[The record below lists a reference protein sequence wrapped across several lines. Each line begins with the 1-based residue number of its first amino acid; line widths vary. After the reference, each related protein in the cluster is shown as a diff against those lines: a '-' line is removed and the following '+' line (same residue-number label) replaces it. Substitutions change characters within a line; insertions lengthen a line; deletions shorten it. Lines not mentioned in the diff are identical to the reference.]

1 MTVKVLLAD
10 DQHILR
16 EGFRLILESTGEFT
30 VVGEAADG
38 SDAVDL
44 ARQLSPDVV
53 LMDIRMPRMD
63 GIEATKR
70 IVASQPE
77 CRVLVLTTF
86 DFDEYVFGALDA
98 GASGFLLKDVT
109 RDELTSA
116 VRRVAQGDAL
126 LAPAVT
132 RRIVEEFIRSRKARP
147 PRSGGE
153 ALQTLTA
160 RERETLDLLVQG
172 WSNAE
177 IARRLF
183 VSEHT
188 VKTHVGNVLMK
199 LGLRDRVHAVIFA
212 YDNGLVGIN
221 RAAEDSAEHA

>member
-10 DQHILR
+10 DQRILR
-16 EGFRLILESTGEFT
+16 DGFRLILESTGEFT
-30 VVGEAADG
+30 VVGEAGDG
-38 SDAVDL
+38 WEAVDL
-44 ARQLSPDVV
+44 ALQLDPDVV

-70 IVASQPE
+70 IVASRPQ

-86 DFDEYVFGALDA
+86 DLDEYVLGALDA

-126 LAPAVT
+126 LAPSVT
-132 RRIVEEFIRSRKARP
+132 RRVVEEFIRSRKARP
-147 PRSGGE
+147 ASTGVE
-153 ALQTLTA
+153 ALQTLTT
-160 RERETLDLLVQG
+160 RERETLDLLAQG

-212 YDNGLVGIN
+212 YDNGLVGG
-221 RAAEDSAEHA
+221 RRPA

>member
-1 MTVKVLLAD
+1 MTVKLLLVD
-10 DQHILR
+10 DQRILR
-16 EGFRLILESTGEFT
+16 EGFRLILESTGEFS

-38 SDAVDL
+38 SEAVAL
-44 ARQLSPDVV
+44 ARRLSPDVV
-53 LMDIRMPRMD
+53 LMDIRMPHMD
-63 GIEATKR
+63 GIEATRR
-70 IVASQPE
+70 IVATQPD

-86 DFDEYVFGALDA
+86 DLDEYVFGALEA

-126 LAPAVT
+126 LAPSVT
-132 RRIVEEFIRSRKARP
+132 RRIVEEFVRGRKTHPAQ
-147 PRSGGE
+147 SSAQ
-153 ALQTLTA
+153 ALQTLTT
-160 RERETLDLLVQG
+160 REHETFDLLVQG

-177 IARRLF
+177 IAAQLF

-212 YDNGLVGIN
+212 YDNGLVGRN
-221 RAAEDSAEHA
+221 ASTE

>member
-1 MTVKVLLAD
+1 
-10 DQHILR
+10 
-16 EGFRLILESTGEFT
+16 
-30 VVGEAADG
+30 
-38 SDAVDL
+38 
-44 ARQLSPDVV
+44 
-53 LMDIRMPRMD
+53 
-63 GIEATKR
+63 
-70 IVASQPE
+70 
-77 CRVLVLTTF
+77 
-86 DFDEYVFGALDA
+86 
-98 GASGFLLKDVT
+98 
-109 RDELTSA
+109 

-132 RRIVEEFIRSRKARP
+132 QRIVEEFIRSRKARQ
-147 PRSGGE
+147 PRGGGE

>member
-1 MTVKVLLAD
+1 
-10 DQHILR
+10 
-16 EGFRLILESTGEFT
+16 
-30 VVGEAADG
+30 
-38 SDAVDL
+38 
-44 ARQLSPDVV
+44 
-53 LMDIRMPRMD
+53 
-63 GIEATKR
+63 
-70 IVASQPE
+70 
-77 CRVLVLTTF
+77 
-86 DFDEYVFGALDA
+86 VFGALDA

-126 LAPAVT
+126 LDPAVT
-132 RRIVEEFIRSRKARP
+132 RRIEEFIRSRKTRP
-147 PRSGGE
+147 PRSGGG

-221 RAAEDSAEHA
+221 RAAEGSAEHA

>member
-1 MTVKVLLAD
+1 VTVKLLLAD
-10 DQHILR
+10 DQRILR
-16 EGFRLILESTGEFT
+16 DGFRLILESTGEFA
-30 VVGEAADG
+30 VVGEAGDG
-38 SDAVDL
+38 LEAVDL
-44 ARQLSPDVV
+44 ARRLRPDVV

-63 GIEATKR
+63 GIEATRR
-70 IVASQPE
+70 IVASTPE

-86 DFDEYVFGALDA
+86 DLDEYVFGALDA

-126 LAPAVT
+126 LAPSVT
-132 RRIVEEFIRSRKARP
+132 RRVVDEFIRSRKARP
-147 PRSGGE
+147 DSAGLE

-160 RERETLDLLVQG
+160 RERETLDLLAEG
-172 WSNAE
+172 RSNAE

-199 LGLRDRVHAVIFA
+199 LGLHDRVHAVIFA
-212 YDNGLVGIN
+212 YDNGLVGGGQ
-221 RAAEDSAEHA
+221 RLTGDSA

>member
-1 MTVKVLLAD
+1 
-10 DQHILR
+10 
-16 EGFRLILESTGEFT
+16 
-30 VVGEAADG
+30 
-38 SDAVDL
+38 
-44 ARQLSPDVV
+44 
-53 LMDIRMPRMD
+53 
-63 GIEATKR
+63 
-70 IVASQPE
+70 
-77 CRVLVLTTF
+77 
-86 DFDEYVFGALDA
+86 
-98 GASGFLLKDVT
+98 
-109 RDELTSA
+109 

-132 RRIVEEFIRSRKARP
+132 RGIVKEFIRSRKARP
-147 PRSGGE
+147 PRSDGT
-153 ALQTLTA
+153 ALQTLTV

-177 IARRLF
+177 IAQRLF

-221 RAAEDSAEHA
+221 RAAEDSTEHA

>member
-10 DQHILR
+10 DQRILR
-16 EGFRLILESTGEFT
+16 DGFRLILESTGEFT
-30 VVGEAADG
+30 VVGEAGDG
-38 SDAVDL
+38 WEAVDL
-44 ARQLSPDVV
+44 ALQLDPDVV
-53 LMDIRMPRMD
+53 LMDIRMPRVD

-70 IVASQPE
+70 IVASRPQ

-86 DFDEYVFGALDA
+86 DLDEYVLGALDA

-126 LAPAVT
+126 LAPSVT
-132 RRIVEEFIRSRKARP
+132 RRVVEEFIRSRKARP
-147 PRSGGE
+147 ASTGVE
-153 ALQTLTA
+153 ALQTLTT
-160 RERETLDLLVQG
+160 RERETLDLLAQG

-212 YDNGLVGIN
+212 YDNGLVGG
-221 RAAEDSAEHA
+221 RRPARDSA

>member
-1 MTVKVLLAD
+1 VTVKVLLAD
-10 DQHILR
+10 DQRILR
-16 EGFRLILESTGEFT
+16 DGFRLILESTGDFT
-30 VVGEAADG
+30 VIGEAEDG
-38 SDAVDL
+38 WEAVDL
-44 ARQLSPDVV
+44 ARQLAPDVV

-70 IVASQPE
+70 IVASRPE

-86 DFDEYVFGALDA
+86 DLDEYVFGALDA

-126 LAPAVT
+126 LAPSVT

-147 PRSGGE
+147 AKTGVRV
-153 ALQTLTA
+153 LQTLTA
-160 RERETLDLLVQG
+160 RERETFDLLVQG

-188 VKTHVGNVLMK
+188 VKTHVGNVLLK

-212 YDNGLVGIN
+212 YDNGLVGGQ
-221 RAAEDSAEHA
+221 RLAEDSA